1 MKKDAY
7 HILLIEDD
15 PDMHHAIRAML
26 PVREFEL
33 TSCSTGPAGLEA
45 MRRDPPDLVL
55 LDIML
60 ATPSEG
66 FHLCYQIKA
75 SESLCHVPIVM
86 ISAIGKRIGMDY
98 AAELGSEYVPADAF
112 LEKPFDA
119 RALLGAIRKLLPLRT
134 P

>member
-1 MKKDAY
+1 MNNDAY

-15 PDMHHAIRAML
+15 PDMQHAVRAML
-26 PVREFEL
+26 PAREFEL
-33 TSCSTGPAGLEA
+33 TACSTGPEGLEA

-66 FHLCYQIKA
+66 FHLCYQIKT
-75 SESLCHVPIVM
+75 SETLRHIPIVM
-86 ISAIGKRIGMDY
+86 TSAIGKRIGMDY
-98 AAELGSEYVPADAF
+98 ARELGSEYVPADAF

-119 RALLGAIRKLLPLRT
+119 RGLLNAIRRLLPLKT
-134 P
+134 